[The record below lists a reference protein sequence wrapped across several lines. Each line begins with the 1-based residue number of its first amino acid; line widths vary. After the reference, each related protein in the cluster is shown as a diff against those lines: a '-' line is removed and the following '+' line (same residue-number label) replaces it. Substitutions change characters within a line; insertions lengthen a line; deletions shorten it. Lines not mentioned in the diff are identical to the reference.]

1 MVALNKDH
9 QCRQPPDD
17 DLVDLQHA
25 CPLCGERHQD
35 RLVWID
41 DQRVRWPMDFCRSLH
56 PNRIPRGKAR
66 RVVL

>member
-1 MVALNKDH
+1 MVAFNKGH

-17 DLVDLQHA
+17 DLVDQQHA

-41 DQRVRWPMDFCRSLH
+41 DQRVRCSNCQAEFEPGRSK
-56 PNRIPRGKAR
+56 P
-66 RVVL
+66 